1 MNHEDWL
8 LEDVDKE
15 KFKCKWCG
23 DNTAIAL
30 SNMGIRALK
39 SHSVSQKHLKLK
51 DSKCKNNANTS
62 YYGEANSS
70 TSLSATASSI
80 AAEIYWALKCTKE
93 NWSGNSCE
101 NNVF

>member
-1 MNHEDWL
+1 
-8 LEDVDKE
+8 
-15 KFKCKWCG
+15 
-23 DNTAIAL
+23 
-30 SNMGIRALK
+30 MGIRALK

-80 AAEIYWALKCTKE
+80 AAEIY
-93 NWSGNSCE
+93 
-101 NNVF
+101 